1 MVWSKDIVLFKQ
13 FVVEHIHI
21 IYYMHVKPHALFYIH
36 TTISSILEVS
46 KKKHLEQYQIM
57 NLLSFLTLHSNLPF
71 RYLRSAEFVSLR
83 GPMRLWRGPG

>member
-1 MVWSKDIVLFKQ
+1 MHYSTYIQLYNYI
-13 FVVEHIHI
+13 EH
-21 IYYMHVKPHALFYIH
+21 LG
-36 TTISSILEVS
+36 SS

-83 GPMRLWRGPG
+83 GPMRLWRGPGWAADQKHGILLLLPLVCK